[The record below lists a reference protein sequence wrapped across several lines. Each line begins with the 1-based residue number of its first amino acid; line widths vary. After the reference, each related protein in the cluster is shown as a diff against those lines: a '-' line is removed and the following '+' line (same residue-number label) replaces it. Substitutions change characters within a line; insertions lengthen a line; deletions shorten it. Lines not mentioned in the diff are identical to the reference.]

1 MYLAVIFDNLAAG
14 LASAVF
20 IAFLSA
26 LTSIRFTA
34 VQYAIFSSLMTLI
47 PKVMGGYSGAIVD
60 NMGYPFFFI
69 FTFAI
74 GIPILA
80 LIYFVDKHIVIG
92 DNDDIYG
99 DDNND
104 GSGGNGIGDKL
115 SKTNPNLTDTKEPPR
130 ASE

>member
-1 MYLAVIFDNLAAG
+1 
-14 LASAVF
+14 
-20 IAFLSA
+20 
-26 LTSIRFTA
+26 
-34 VQYAIFSSLMTLI
+34 
-47 PKVMGGYSGAIVD
+47 MGGYSGAIVD

-80 LIYFVDKHIVIG
+80 LIYFVDRHIVIG

-104 GSGGNGIGDKL
+104 SSGGNGVGDKL

>member
-1 MYLAVIFDNLAAG
+1 
-14 LASAVF
+14 
-20 IAFLSA
+20 
-26 LTSIRFTA
+26 
-34 VQYAIFSSLMTLI
+34 MTLL
-47 PKVMGGYSGAIVD
+47 PKVLGGYSGTIVD

-99 DDNND
+99 DNND
-104 GSGGNGIGDKL
+104 GTDIGDKL
-115 SKTNPNLTDTKEPPR
+115 TKANPNLTDTKEPPR

>member
-1 MYLAVIFDNLAAG
+1 
-14 LASAVF
+14 
-20 IAFLSA
+20 
-26 LTSIRFTA
+26 
-34 VQYAIFSSLMTLI
+34 MTLI
-47 PKVMGGYSGAIVD
+47 PKVMGGYSGSIVD
-60 NMGYPFFFI
+60 SMGYPFFFI

-99 DDNND
+99 DNDNNGD
-104 GSGGNGIGDKL
+104 GEGGKGIGDKL
-115 SKTNPNLTDTKEPPR
+115 TKANPNLTDTKEPPR

>member
-1 MYLAVIFDNLAAG
+1 
-14 LASAVF
+14 
-20 IAFLSA
+20 
-26 LTSIRFTA
+26 
-34 VQYAIFSSLMTLI
+34 YAIFSSLMTLI

-80 LIYFVDKHIVIG
+80 LIYYVDKHIVIG

-99 DDNND
+99 DDEGDN
-104 GSGGNGIGDKL
+104 SGGNKL
-115 SKTNPNLTDTKEPPR
+115 TKANSKLDSSKERPR
-130 ASE
+130 VSDRWLSLVFISLFVMYIIFKNYI

>member
-1 MYLAVIFDNLAAG
+1 M
-14 LASAVF
+14 
-20 IAFLSA
+20 
-26 LTSIRFTA
+26 
-34 VQYAIFSSLMTLI
+34 

-99 DDNND
+99 DDDND
-104 GSGGNGIGDKL
+104 SNSGGKPSL
-115 SKTNPNLTDTKEPPR
+115 SKVNPSLTDTKEPPR
-130 ASE
+130 ATE

>member
-1 MYLAVIFDNLAAG
+1 
-14 LASAVF
+14 
-20 IAFLSA
+20 
-26 LTSIRFTA
+26 
-34 VQYAIFSSLMTLI
+34 MTLI

-74 GIPILA
+74 GIPILV

-99 DDNND
+99 DND
-104 GSGGNGIGDKL
+104 GNGSSDKL
-115 SKTNPNLTDTKEPPR
+115 AKANPNLTDTKEPPR